1 MTFFR
6 NKNTSKVALSP
17 NASFA
22 LASVSVRSTGGQK
35 KNMQT
40 GVNTGPHHGYH

>member
-1 MTFFR
+1 MTFFK

-17 NASFA
+17 NASFVP
-22 LASVSVRSTGGQK
+22 VSGQK

-40 GVNTGPHHGYH
+40 GVNAGPHHGYH

>member
-22 LASVSVRSTGGQK
+22 PASGQSASAV